1 MLSDD
6 DPRHRVSA
14 LWVARRSRAK
24 PVVGDLRRLADS
36 DRFSEIR
43 DRATAV
49 ARILDHQVLAPSGGG
64 GMTS

>member
-1 MLSDD
+1 
-6 DPRHRVSA
+6 VSA
-14 LWVARRSRAK
+14 LWVARRSRTK

-64 GMTS
+64 GTTS